1 MYYIQESDKPNWLFN
16 KLNIIK
22 VIGDKLIIPISKDE
36 NLKEKQSVKLAKK
49 TKKILKEFNCKSVCA
64 SKAIKKQENYIKSL
78 NNDIE
83 IINGKWLYSVL
94 ANKVLDY
101 IVKKYNIKK
110 EETIISILIN
120 KLETDYML
128 EYIKQISSEYKV
140 INIVTNN
147 VKEFKKIEEIIFKTE
162 DVMINITNNKK
173 KGLMRSQIILNV
185 DFKTELLNQYNIPE
199 KAILIN
205 LPGNIQIKKKRFNGI
220 NINDYEIKY
229 KKFEEFDYDKYYL
242 YDQKDIYESQ
252 IYKKQP
258 FEYIKRKLEKD
269 KVEILFLKGNK
280 NQY

>member
-1 MYYIQESDKPNWLFN
+1 
-16 KLNIIK
+16 
-22 VIGDKLIIPISKDE
+22 
-36 NLKEKQSVKLAKK
+36 
-49 TKKILKEFNCKSVCA
+49 
-64 SKAIKKQENYIKSL
+64 
-78 NNDIE
+78 
-83 IINGKWLYSVL
+83 
-94 ANKVLDY
+94 
-101 IVKKYNIKK
+101 
-110 EETIISILIN
+110 
-120 KLETDYML
+120 ML

-229 KKFEEFDYDKYYL
+229 KKIEEFDYDKYYL

>member
-36 NLKEKQSVKLAKK
+36 KLKEKQSVKLAQK

-64 SKAIKKQENYIKSL
+64 SKVIKNQEKYIKSL

-101 IVKKYNIKK
+101 IVRKYNIKK
-110 EETIISILIN
+110 EETTISILIN

-147 VKEFKKIEEIIFKTE
+147 VKEFNKIEEIIFKTE

>member
-1 MYYIQESDKPNWLFN
+1 MM
-16 KLNIIK
+16 
-22 VIGDKLIIPISKDE
+22 
-36 NLKEKQSVKLAKK
+36 
-49 TKKILKEFNCKSVCA
+49 KILTG
-64 SKAIKKQENYIKSL
+64 L
-78 NNDIE
+78 
-83 IINGKWLYSVL
+83 LM
-94 ANKVLDY
+94 
-101 IVKKYNIKK
+101 IKK
-110 EETIISILIN
+110 EETTISILIN

-147 VKEFKKIEEIIFKTE
+147 VKEFNKIEEIIFKTE

-229 KKFEEFDYDKYYL
+229 K
-242 YDQKDIYESQ
+242 
-252 IYKKQP
+252 
-258 FEYIKRKLEKD
+258 
-269 KVEILFLKGNK
+269 
-280 NQY
+280 

>member
-16 KLNIIK
+16 RLNIIK
-22 VIGDKLIIPISKDE
+22 VIGDKIILPISKGE
-36 NLKEKQSVKLAKK
+36 KLKEKQSIKLAQK
-49 TKKILKEFNCKSVCA
+49 TEKILKEFNCKSICV
-64 SKAIKKQENYIKSL
+64 SKAIKNQEKYIKSL
-78 NNDIE
+78 NNNIE

-94 ANKVLDY
+94 SNKILDY
-101 IVKKYNIKK
+101 IITKYNLKK

-128 EYIKQISSEYKV
+128 EYIKLISREYKV

-147 VKEFKKIEEIIFKTE
+147 VREFKKIEEVILKTE

-199 KAILIN
+199 KAIIIN
-205 LPGNIQIKKKRFNGI
+205 LPGNVQIKKKRFNGI

-229 KKFEEFDYDKYYL
+229 KKLEEFDYDKYYL

>member
-36 NLKEKQSVKLAKK
+36 KLKEKQSVKLAQK

-64 SKAIKKQENYIKSL
+64 SKVIKNQEKYIKSL

-110 EETIISILIN
+110 EETTISILIN

-147 VKEFKKIEEIIFKTE
+147 VKEFNKIEEIIFKTE